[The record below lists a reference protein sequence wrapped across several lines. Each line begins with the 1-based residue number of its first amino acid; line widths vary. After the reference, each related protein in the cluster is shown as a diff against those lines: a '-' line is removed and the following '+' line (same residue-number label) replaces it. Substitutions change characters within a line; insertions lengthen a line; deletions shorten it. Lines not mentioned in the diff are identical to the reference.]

1 MNVDTMECEICCSP
15 GGTIHHAREMMFG
28 SGDEFQY
35 LECQT
40 CGCLSLLDVPSDLS
54 KYYPDDYYSLG
65 EVRGD
70 TSLLRKLRDFLY
82 LSPLSFLVNWRYR
95 LDLDVIRRCKLTKK
109 QKFLDVGCG
118 SGLLLRDL
126 RELGYCAEGVD
137 PFVSNDI
144 PDRFG
149 IRVFK
154 KSLEQVSQIYDLILF
169 RHSLEHIPHHVEVL
183 RSARKR
189 LRPGG
194 TCVVCIPVVGWAWR
208 EYGIHWSQLDAPRHL
223 FIHSVESFSRVAEK
237 AGFRIERVIY
247 DSSDFQFWTSDLYR
261 EGKQLQGSDRP
272 GWVKLMK
279 MRRRAKA
286 LNQAKDGDSVQ
297 IYMT

>member
-1 MNVDTMECEICCSP
+1 MECEICSSP

-40 CGCLSLLDVPSDLS
+40 CGCLSLVDVPSDLS

-65 EVRGD
+65 EVRGN
-70 TSLLRKLRDFLY
+70 TSMLRKLRDFLY
-82 LSPLSFLVNWRYR
+82 LSPLSFLVNWRHR
-95 LDLDVIRRCKLTKK
+95 LDLDVIRLCKLTKK

-118 SGLLLRDL
+118 AGLLLRDL
-126 RELGYCAEGVD
+126 RELGYRAEGID
-137 PFVSNDI
+137 PFISNDI

-154 KSLEQVSQIYDLILF
+154 KNLDQVSEAYDLILF

-194 TCVVCIPVVGWAWR
+194 KCVVCIPVVGWAWR
-208 EYGIHWSQLDAPRHL
+208 EYGINWSQLDAPRHL
-223 FIHSVESFSRVAEK
+223 FIHSIESFSRVAEK

-261 EGKQLQGSDRP
+261 EGKQLHGSDHP
-272 GWVKLMK
+272 GWMKMMK
-279 MRRRAKA
+279 MRRRAKV